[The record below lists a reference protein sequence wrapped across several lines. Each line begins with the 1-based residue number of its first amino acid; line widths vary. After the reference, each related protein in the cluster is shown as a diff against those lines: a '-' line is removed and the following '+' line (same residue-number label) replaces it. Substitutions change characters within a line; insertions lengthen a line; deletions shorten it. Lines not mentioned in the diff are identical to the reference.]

1 MKEEKWYKKKKFRRI
16 VLGTVLLLLL
26 GIGGY
31 AFSIFKSFN
40 SAIET
45 MHQPIE
51 KTNKR
56 DNDISMQKQDPFSV
70 LMLGVDETANN
81 SGRTDTMI
89 LLTVNPKEESVKML
103 SIPRDTKTEIVGNG
117 TVEKINH
124 AYARGGVEMSIA
136 TVEHFLD
143 MPIDYYVKINM
154 EGFKDV
160 IDALNGVT
168 VVNDMDLTYK
178 NDHFPKGE
186 IELNGKK
193 ALVFSRIRYEDP
205 RGDFGRQIR
214 QKQIIQAI
222 LDKGTN
228 LSSLLKIDDV
238 LGKLGENIKTN
249 FTLKEMLSIQKQYKS
264 LNKNIEQIQFKDGN
278 GGKEAGV
285 WYYYPDETEL
295 SEIKQTLKG
304 HLLLK

>member
-1 MKEEKWYKKKKFRRI
+1 MKEEKKWYKQKKYQI
-16 VLGTVLLLLL
+16 VLSIVLLMGL
-26 GIGGY
+26 GVGGY
-31 AFSIFKSFN
+31 AFSIYKSFN
-40 SAIET
+40 SALDN
-45 MHQPIE
+45 MHHPIDKTE
-51 KTNKR
+51 KR
-56 DNDISMQKQDPFSV
+56 ENDISMQKQDPFSV
-70 LMLGVDETANN
+70 LMLGVDERAND
-81 SGRTDTMI
+81 SGRSDTMI
-89 LLTVNPKEESVKML
+89 VLTVNPKEKSVKML

-124 AYARGGVEMSIA
+124 AYARGGAEMSIA

-143 MPIDYYVKINM
+143 MPIDYYVKVNM
-154 EGFKDV
+154 EGFKD
-160 IDALNGVT
+160 IINTLNGVT

-178 NDHFPKGE
+178 KYHFPKGE
-186 IELNGKK
+186 IELNGQE
-193 ALVFSRIRYEDP
+193 ALIFSRIRYEDP

-214 QKQIIQAI
+214 QKQLIQAI

-228 LSSLLKIDDV
+228 LSSLLKIDDI

-249 FTLKEMLSIQKQYKS
+249 FTLKELLSIQKQYKS

-285 WYYYPDETEL
+285 WYFYPDETEL
-295 SEIKQTLKG
+295 SGIKQTLKD

>member
-1 MKEEKWYKKKKFRRI
+1 MKEEKKWYKQKKYQI
-16 VLGTVLLLLL
+16 ALSIVLLLTL

-31 AFSIFKSFN
+31 AFSIYKSFN
-40 SAIET
+40 SALDN
-45 MHQPIE
+45 MHHPIDKTE
-51 KTNKR
+51 KR
-56 DNDISMQKQDPFSV
+56 ENDISIQKQDPFSV
-70 LMLGVDETANN
+70 LMLGVDERAND
-81 SGRTDTMI
+81 SGRSDTMI
-89 LLTVNPKEESVKML
+89 VLTVNPKEKSVKML

-124 AYARGGVEMSIA
+124 AYARGGSEMSIA

-143 MPIDYYVKINM
+143 MPIDYYVKVNM
-154 EGFKDV
+154 EGFKD
-160 IDALNGVT
+160 IINTLNGVT

-178 NDHFPKGE
+178 KYHFPKGE
-186 IELNGKK
+186 IELNGQE
-193 ALVFSRIRYEDP
+193 ALIFSRIRYEDP

-214 QKQIIQAI
+214 QKQLIQAI

-228 LSSLLKIDDV
+228 LSSLLKIDDI

-295 SEIKQTLKG
+295 SDIKQTLKD

>member
-1 MKEEKWYKKKKFRRI
+1 MKEEKKWYKQKKYQI
-16 VLGTVLLLLL
+16 ALSIVLLLTL

-31 AFSIFKSFN
+31 AFSIYKSFN
-40 SAIET
+40 SALDN
-45 MHQPIE
+45 MHHPIDKTE
-51 KTNKR
+51 KR
-56 DNDISMQKQDPFSV
+56 ENDISIQKQDPFSV
-70 LMLGVDETANN
+70 LMLGVDERAND
-81 SGRTDTMI
+81 SGRSDTMI
-89 LLTVNPKEESVKML
+89 VLTVNPKEKSVKML

-124 AYARGGVEMSIA
+124 AYARGGSEMSIA

-143 MPIDYYVKINM
+143 MPIDYYVKVNM
-154 EGFKDV
+154 EGFKD
-160 IDALNGVT
+160 IINTLNGVT

-178 NDHFPKGE
+178 KYHFPKGE
-186 IELNGKK
+186 IELNGQE
-193 ALVFSRIRYEDP
+193 ALIFSRIRYEDP

-214 QKQIIQAI
+214 QKQLIQAI

-228 LSSLLKIDDV
+228 LSSLLKIDDI

-264 LNKNIEQIQFKDGN
+264 LNKNIEQIQFKEGN

-295 SEIKQTLKG
+295 SDIKQTLKD